1 MSLMSLWIIG
11 SGWEIDFS
19 LEAEETSLQGESY
32 WQLLLCFHFIQK
44 PSWVLAAGLRIHSH
58 LPLSP
63 LPKALRS
70 IPLLFFLNWV
80 HGLLVTCSQK
90 TPNRYMF
97 FASGTRHKE
106 VTGVA
111 HSSKTEVRL

>member
-1 MSLMSLWIIG
+1 MSLQIIG
-11 SGWEIDFS
+11 SGWETDFP
-19 LEAEETSLQGESY
+19 LEAEETSVRGESY
-32 WQLLLCFHFIQK
+32 WQLLLYFHFIQK
-44 PSWVLAAGLRIHSH
+44 PSWVLAAGLKIHSH

-70 IPLLFFLNWV
+70 VPLLFFLNWV

-97 FASGTRHKE
+97 FASGTRHKI
-106 VTGVA
+106 VTGIA
-111 HSSKTEVRL
+111 HSSKIEVRL